1 MLVDFFGTVESQIT
15 TPEITSDFPVF
26 PIFFTI
32 GLTIFVEYTQNFL
45 LQFLESSN
53 EIVLMP
59 TSMLTSTP
67 VSVVELPHRYFIFSC
82 NNINCAKDL
91 ACIIANHDALFF
103 KTIILG
109 GFFFT
114 SFIENPDRMPGLV
127 METINLLAS
136 SGIRIDRISSLIDN
150 LILLKNE
157 SPDKLFNS
165 VEVYN
170 DTLIELYDF
179 NTKVWNHISALSK
192 NYKDVNERLRI
203 FNLLSDDCA
212 NFNRFLQ
219 KLKPITQTEIPNF
232 INSNQ
237 LLII

>member
-1 MLVDFFGTVESQIT
+1 
-15 TPEITSDFPVF
+15 
-26 PIFFTI
+26 
-32 GLTIFVEYTQNFL
+32 
-45 LQFLESSN
+45 
-53 EIVLMP
+53 
-59 TSMLTSTP
+59 
-67 VSVVELPHRYFIFSC
+67 
-82 NNINCAKDL
+82 
-91 ACIIANHDALFF
+91 
-103 KTIILG
+103 
-109 GFFFT
+109 
-114 SFIENPDRMPGLV
+114 MPGLV